1 LLLDLQDGRGTQLT
15 ADGGAHGAKRY
26 RRRVERNDPSPPGPR
41 PAVPP
46 IRPVRPDEL
55 ALLPAIEAAADT
67 MFEPFGIGPL
77 PGPGTV
83 EEFAAALVVLV
94 AGDPPV
100 GLCRI
105 DAVTRVRDGH
115 IGVHLEQLS
124 VLPDHAGRGIGR
136 ALLRAGC
143 EWAKAHG
150 YDDITLATYRDIPWN
165 GPFYAS
171 EGFAERGSVDG
182 FWRAHGG
189 PPEEPVMAR
198 GGVRVLMGRRL

>member
-1 LLLDLQDGRGTQLT
+1 
-15 ADGGAHGAKRY
+15 
-26 RRRVERNDPSPPGPR
+26 VERNDSSSHGGGTAIPAIR
-41 PAVPP
+41 PA
-46 IRPVRPDEL
+46 RPDEL

-67 MFEPFGIGPL
+67 MFEPLGIGPL

-83 EEFAAALVVLV
+83 EEFAGALVVLV
-94 AGDPPV
+94 AGDRPV

-105 DAVTRVRDGH
+105 DAVTRVRDGK
-115 IGVHLEQLS
+115 IGAHLEQLS

-143 EWAKAHG
+143 DWAKTHG

-171 EGFAERGSVDG
+171 EGFVERGSVDE
-182 FWRAHGG
+182 FWRAHDCAS
-189 PPEEPVMAR
+189 EEPVMAR